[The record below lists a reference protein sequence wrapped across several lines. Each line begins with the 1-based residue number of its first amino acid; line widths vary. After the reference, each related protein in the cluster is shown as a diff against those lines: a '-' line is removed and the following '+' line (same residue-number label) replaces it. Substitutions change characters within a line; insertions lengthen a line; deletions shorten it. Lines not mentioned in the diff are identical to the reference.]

1 MSRNQI
7 IIAIAAVIVAIIVY
21 FQFHGDETSAK
32 ASATLENG
40 NLEIIIRTTGELK
53 AKNSEK
59 IMGPSAMRK
68 AGIWNANITDMVAE
82 GTIVDSGDYIATL
95 DRTEIADKVKTL
107 YNDLEKVES
116 QYLSQKLD
124 TSLTLRQTRDELVNL
139 KYAMEEKK
147 LISDQSIYEAPAV
160 QRQAEIDMEKAK
172 RAFDQAVENYK
183 LKVEQAEA
191 KTNEVFATYSQTKNS
206 FEFAQNLLG
215 EFTINAPKSGMLIYH
230 RDWDGTKVQV
240 GSRVG
245 AWDPVVATL
254 PDLTKMVSVTYVNE
268 VDISKIHTGQIVKM
282 GIDAFPDKEFDGIIT
297 AVANVGEQMPNTD
310 AKVFE
315 VTIELNESD
324 SILRPA
330 MTTSNQIFV
339 AKYENVN
346 QLPIEAV
353 YSFENMKAVYIDG
366 VGGLKLQEVK
376 TGASNDNFIIIEDG
390 LELGDEVL
398 IIPTIAE
405 KVTDT
410 LRLAP
415 ATAISE
421 NK

>member
-1 MSRNQI
+1 
-7 IIAIAAVIVAIIVY
+7 
-21 FQFHGDETSAK
+21 
-32 ASATLENG
+32 
-40 NLEIIIRTTGELK
+40 
-53 AKNSEK
+53 
-59 IMGPSAMRK
+59 AMRK

-139 KYAMEEKK
+139 RYAMEEKK

-268 VDISKIHTGQIVKM
+268 VDISKVHPGQTVKM
-282 GIDAFPDKEFDGIIT
+282 GIDAFPDKEFDGVIT

-339 AKYENVN
+339 AKYDNVN
-346 QLPIEAV
+346 YLPIEAV
-353 YSFENMKAVYIDG
+353 YSFENMKAVYIEA
-366 VGGLKLQEVK
+366 VGGLKLQEVN

-390 LELGDEVL
+390 LNLGDEVL

>member
-1 MSRNQI
+1 MSRKSI
-7 IIAIAAVIVAIIVY
+7 ILTACVFILVAVA
-21 FQFHGDETSAK
+21 FGLFSSDETTAK
-32 ASATLENG
+32 ATASLESG

-59 IMGPSAMRK
+59 IMGPTGMRK

-107 YNDLEKVES
+107 YNDLEKVQN

-147 LISDQSIYEAPAV
+147 LIFDQSIYEAPAV
-160 QRQAEIDMEKAK
+160 QRQAEIDMEKAR
-172 RAFDQAVENYK
+172 RAFDQSVENYK

-191 KTNEVFATYSQTKNS
+191 KTNEVYATFSQTENS
-206 FEFAQNLLG
+206 FEFAQTLLG

-240 GSRVG
+240 GSRIG

-268 VDISKIHTGQIVKM
+268 VDISKVHANQIVKM
-282 GIDAFPDKEFDGIIT
+282 GIDAFPDKQFDGIIT
-297 AVANVGEQMPNTD
+297 NVANVGEQMPNTD

-315 VTIELNESD
+315 VTIELNETD
-324 SILRPA
+324 SILRPS
-330 MTTSNQIFV
+330 MTTSNEIFV
-339 AKYENVN
+339 ANYENVKY
-346 QLPIEAV
+346 LPIEAV
-353 YSFENMKAVYIDG
+353 YSFEGMKAVYIDAT
-366 VGGLKLQEVK
+366 GGLKLREVK
-376 TGASNDNFIIIEDG
+376 TGASNDNYVIIEEG
-390 LELGDEVL
+390 LDDDDEVL

-405 KVTDT
+405 KVSDT
-410 LRLAP
+410 IRLSSS
-415 ATAISE
+415 ISQ
-421 NK
+421 NH

>member
-1 MSRNQI
+1 MKKRNI
-7 IIAIAAVIVAIIVY
+7 FIAAGLVIIALALYLFSGNDAESERA
-21 FQFHGDETSAK
+21 TAK
-32 ASATLENG
+32 VESGTLEV
-40 NLEIIIRTTGELK
+40 IIRTTGELK

-59 IMGPSAMRK
+59 IMGPTAMRK

-82 GTIVDSGDYIATL
+82 GTLVDSGDYIATL

-107 YNDLEKVES
+107 YNDLEKAQS

-124 TSLTLRQTRDELVNL
+124 TSLTLRQARDELVNL

-147 LISDQSIYEAPAV
+147 IISDQSKYEAPAV

-191 KTNEVFATYSQTKNS
+191 KTSEVFATYSQTKNS
-206 FEFAQNLLG
+206 FEFAENLLG
-215 EFTINAPKSGMLIYH
+215 EFTIHAPKSGMLIYH
-230 RDWDGTKVQV
+230 RDWDGTKIQV

-268 VDISKIHTGQIVKM
+268 VDISKVHDKQTVRI
-282 GIDAFPDKEFDGIIT
+282 GIDAFPDKEFNGVIT
-297 AVANVGEQMPNTD
+297 SVANVGEQMPNTD

-315 VTIELNESD
+315 VVIELNESD

-346 QLPIEAV
+346 YLPIEAV
-353 YSFENMKAVYIDG
+353 YSFGSMKAVYVDG
-366 VGGLKLQEVK
+366 VGGLKLKEVK
-376 TGASNDNFIIIEDG
+376 TGASNDNYIIIEAG
-390 LELGDEVL
+390 LEPGDEV
-398 IIPTIAE
+398 IIVPAAAE
-405 KVTDT
+405 KVSDT
-410 LRLAP
+410 IRVET
-415 ATAISE
+415 ATTG
-421 NK
+421 NL

>member
-1 MSRNQI
+1 MKKSHFLI
-7 IIAIAAVIVAIIVY
+7 SSAAVFTALLAYFFFRSDEGSDKVY
-21 FQFHGDETSAK
+21 TKLMS
-32 ASATLENG
+32 G

-107 YNDLEKVES
+107 YNDLEKAQS

-124 TSLTLRQTRDELVNL
+124 TSLTLRQARDELINL

-147 LISDQSIYEAPAV
+147 IISDQSKYEAPAV

-172 RAFDQAVENYK
+172 RAFEQAVENYK

-191 KTNEVFATYSQTKNS
+191 KTSEVFATYSQTKNS
-206 FEFAQNLLG
+206 FEFAENLLG
-215 EFTINAPKSGMLIYH
+215 EFTIHAPKPGMLIYH
-230 RDWDGTKVQV
+230 RDWDGTKIQV

-254 PDLTKMVSVTYVNE
+254 PDLTKMVSITYVNE
-268 VDISKIHTGQIVKM
+268 VDISKVHENQNVRI
-282 GIDAFPDKEFDGIIT
+282 GIDAFPNKEFNGVIT
-297 AVANVGEQMPNTD
+297 SVANVGEQMPNTD

-315 VTIELNESD
+315 VVIDLNGSD

-339 AKYENVN
+339 SYYENVDY
-346 QLPIEAV
+346 LPIEAV
-353 YSFENMKAVYIDG
+353 YSFGNLKAVYVDG
-366 VGGLKLQEVK
+366 VGGLKLKEVK
-376 TGASNDNFIIIEDG
+376 TGASNDNYIIIEAG
-390 LELGDEVL
+390 LEEGEEV
-398 IIPTIAE
+398 IIVPAAAE
-405 KVTDT
+405 KISDT
-410 LRLAP
+410 IRIET
-415 ATAISE
+415 ATTGDL
-421 NK
+421 

>member
-1 MSRNQI
+1 MNRKNI
-7 IIAIAAVIVAIIVY
+7 LITAAVLVLVIAAY
-21 FQFHGDETSAK
+21 SLFSSDETTAK
-32 ASATLENG
+32 ATASLESG

-82 GTIVDSGDYIATL
+82 GTIVDSGEYIATL

-107 YNDLEKVES
+107 YNDLEKVQN
-116 QYLSQKLD
+116 QYLSQTLD

-147 LISDQSIYEAPAV
+147 LIFDQSIYEAPAV

-191 KTNEVFATYSQTKNS
+191 KTNEVYATFSQTENS

-268 VDISKIHTGQIVKM
+268 VDISKVHTGQIVKM
-282 GIDAFPDKEFDGIIT
+282 GIDAFPDKQFDGVIT
-297 AVANVGEQMPNTD
+297 NVANVGEQMPNTD

-315 VTIELNESD
+315 VTIELNKSD

-330 MTTSNQIFV
+330 MTTSNEIFV
-339 AKYENVN
+339 AKYEDVKY
-346 QLPIEAV
+346 LPIEAV
-353 YSFENMKAVYIDG
+353 YSFEKMKAVYIEN

-376 TGASNDNFIIIEDG
+376 TGASNDNYIIIEEG
-390 LELGDEVL
+390 LEDDDEVL
-398 IIPTIAE
+398 IIPSVAE
-405 KVTDT
+405 KVSDT
-410 LRLAP
+410 VHLSSP
-415 ATAISE
+415 ISQ
-421 NK
+421 NL